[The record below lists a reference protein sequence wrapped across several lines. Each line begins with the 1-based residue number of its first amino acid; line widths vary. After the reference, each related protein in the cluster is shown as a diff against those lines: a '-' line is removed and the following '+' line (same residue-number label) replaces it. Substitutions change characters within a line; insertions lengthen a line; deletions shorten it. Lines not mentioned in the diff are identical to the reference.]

1 MPVALVPA
9 TESKGGGM
17 PQFANRI
24 FKLGAGGLATLAL
37 VAVGVSLGGCS
48 NGRSGKAPPVAQQDL
63 LPRPA
68 LYPALH
74 GTIKS
79 FAAVASANPVLV
91 RGYGIVAGLPNTGSG
106 EMPPPI
112 RSMMINRLLKNNI
125 GFLSHGTAQYDPSK
139 ILRSRQIAAVFVE
152 GVIPPLAMRGTTFD
166 LKVIALPNTQTTSLA
181 NGLLWTTP
189 LRVHASLNN
198 LSRVIARG
206 RGPVFCDPLRDSAS
220 QLVKAGTILRT
231 GRVMAGG
238 IVSIKIP
245 VILELY
251 TPSYRISYLI
261 QQIINQRYG
270 GNPPVAAAENDRI
283 VQLRVPRRYQNN
295 PAQFVD
301 MVMHLY
307 LEQNIPGFTQA
318 QAKRLLKALADPT
331 APLNQISTALAQL
344 GRTVLPEIEPYYN
357 SPDLRV
363 AFYAARA
370 GTIIGDEDAV
380 TVLKKIVRQG
390 RGPYL
395 MDAVQTLEQ
404 SHDAVRASL
413 AFQHL
418 LHSADPRTRLLGYK
432 ALLEIHSPAIYS
444 QVVGEK
450 FMLDILPSAGPTLI
464 YATRTG
470 YPRLAIIG
478 RVPKLI
484 PGSLYVSQ
492 SNAIT
497 VNYPLPSVPQKPQAI
512 SAEKKHGSAALPVQ
526 LYYRDPL
533 SHQMVQMSC
542 DPELPDVITALAQA
556 PNPFSPTYNPRV
568 PYIAASYQ
576 RIVAMLFTLCHNKN
590 IIATFMMQRKA
601 PPSMALY
608 ASLNQPRPSG
618 HTLGVYRHASGWNA
632 TSTTQPSHGLSPFSS
647 ALPGEK
653 PGN

>member
-1 MPVALVPA
+1 
-9 TESKGGGM
+9 M
-17 PQFANRI
+17 PQFANRM
-24 FKLGAGGLATLAL
+24 FKLGLFSLAVVTLLA
-37 VAVGVSLGGCS
+37 AGVSLGGCS
-48 NGRSGKAPPVAQQDL
+48 NGRSGKTPPVAQQDL

-68 LYPALH
+68 LYSALH

-106 EMPPPI
+106 EMPPEI
-112 RSMMINRLLKNNI
+112 RNMMMNRLLKNNI

-166 LKVIALPNTQTTSLA
+166 LKVIAMPNTQTTSLA

-189 LRVHASLNN
+189 LRVHVGLNN
-198 LSRVIARG
+198 LSRVLARG
-206 RGPVFCDPLRDSAS
+206 RGPVFCDPLHASAS
-220 QLVKAGTILRT
+220 RLVKAGTILRT

-283 VQLRVPRRYQNN
+283 VQLRVPRRYQHN
-295 PAQFVD
+295 PAEFVD

-307 LEQNIPGFTQA
+307 LEQNIPGFTQV
-318 QAKRLLKALADPT
+318 QAKRLLKALSDPT
-331 APLNQISTALAQL
+331 APFNQISMALAQL
-344 GRTVLPEIEPYYN
+344 GRTVLPDIEPYYN
-357 SPDLRV
+357 SPDPRV

-380 TVLKKIVRQG
+380 TVLKKIVTEG

-395 MDAVQTLEQ
+395 MDAVKTLEH

-418 LHSADPRTRLLGYK
+418 LQSPDPRTRLLGYK
-432 ALLEIHSPAIYS
+432 ALLKIHSSEIYS
-444 QVVGEK
+444 QGVGAK
-450 FMLDILPSAGPTLI
+450 FMLDILPSSGPTLI

-470 YPRLAIIG
+470 NPRVAIIG

-492 SNAIT
+492 GNAIT
-497 VNYPLPSVPQKPQAI
+497 VNYPLPTVPQKNQAI
-512 SAEKKHGSAALPVQ
+512 SSHQHHQSATLPVQ

-542 DPELPDVITALAQA
+542 DPELPNVITALAQA
-556 PNPFSPTYNPRV
+556 PDPFSPRYNPRA

-590 IIATFMMQRKA
+590 IIATFMMQHKS

-618 HTLGVYRHASGWNA
+618 HTLGVYRHGNGWTA
-632 TSTTQPSHGLSPFSS
+632 TPTTQPNHGVSPFSS
-647 ALPGEK
+647 TLPGEK